1 MKVNVHG
8 KDLSVSQQDEQ
19 RISEKLSFLNKY
31 LLIDD
36 ETTAMVVVKKHG
48 NDIKLEITI
57 PTKVGTLRSEVI
69 DHEVRSAIDD
79 SVDKLEDQL
88 RRQKTRLSRRHREK
102 LAKAFVD
109 EQAVGSASTEPAKVK
124 RVAVDALDIDE
135 AILRMEMLDH
145 TFFVYRD
152 AASNLICVLYKRDD
166 GSYGVIEAV

>member
-1 MKVNVHG
+1 M
-8 KDLSVSQQDEQ
+8 
-19 RISEKLSFLNKY
+19 
-31 LLIDD
+31 
-36 ETTAMVVVKKHG
+36 
-48 NDIKLEITI
+48 
-57 PTKVGTLRSEVI
+57 RSEVI